1 MPKRK
6 PLTLPTFE
14 SEEEELRFWD
24 EHHPADYIEG
34 PADVIVRLKRRPK
47 KLVTL
52 RLDEE
57 LYDDLRATALRH
69 GLPYQ
74 RLMRELIRQ
83 SLGALK
89 REDEAAARPA

>member
-1 MPKRK
+1 MLQPGPGK
-6 PLTLPTFE
+6 LPHFE

-24 EHHPADYIEG
+24 EHHPADWIEG
-34 PADVIVRLKRRPK
+34 PADVIVRLKRTPK

-52 RLDEE
+52 RLDED
-57 LYDDLRATALRH
+57 LYADLKATAARH

-74 RLMRELIRQ
+74 RLMRELLRQ

-89 REDEAAARPA
+89 IEEQRAGRAA